1 MSNLEKAAKLL
12 MPNPRWCELVHK
24 GEGGNPCMYC
34 EADAEAGAVRL
45 ADAGLI
51 TPDLPKPDAHGDW
64 ELAGGVT
71 VTADDGEIIIT
82 EPLTDEHTM
91 ICWYGQPHNAR
102 ELADALTAAA
112 QHAEADQ

>member
-1 MSNLEKAAKLL
+1 MSNIDKAAQII
-12 MPNPRWCELVHK
+12 RDSSEVD
-24 GEGGNPCMYC
+24 GETLGYAHSHNI
-34 EADAEAGAVRL
+34 ANDL

-51 TPDLPKPDAHGDW
+51 APDLPKPDAHGDW

-71 VTADDGEIIIT
+71 VTADDGEITIT

-102 ELADALTAAA
+102 ELADALHAAA

>member
-1 MSNLEKAAKLL
+1 MNNIDKAAQII
-12 MPNPRWCELVHK
+12 RDSSEVD
-24 GEGGNPCMYC
+24 GETLGYAHSHNI
-34 EADAEAGAVRL
+34 ANDL

-51 TPDLPKPDAHGDW
+51 APDLPKPDAHGDW

-71 VTADDGEIIIT
+71 VTADDGEITIT

>member
-1 MSNLEKAAKLL
+1 MSNIERAADVIDQ
-12 MPNPRWCELVHK
+12 WTQEGYELNSAVGSPH
-24 GEGGNPCMYC
+24 
-34 EADAEAGAVRL
+34 AIAERL

>member
-1 MSNLEKAAKLL
+1 MNNRDRAADVI
-12 MPNPRWCELVHK
+12 NRH
-24 GEGGNPCMYC
+24 GFDPCREPEC
-34 EADAEAGAVRL
+34 IAQDL
-45 ADAGLI
+45 ADAGLLA
-51 TPDLPKPDAHGDW
+51 PDLPKPDAHGDW

-71 VTADDGEIIIT
+71 VTADDGEITIT

-102 ELADALTAAA
+102 ELADALHAAA

>member
-45 ADAGLI
+45 DDAGLI
-51 TPDLPKPDAHGDW
+51 TPDL
-64 ELAGGVT
+64 
-71 VTADDGEIIIT
+71 T
-82 EPLTDEHTM
+82 EPQRRGQQLVWPLQNHGWEVIAADGYVKLTDA
-91 ICWYGQPHNAR
+91 YGAILVIDRKTAR
-102 ELADALTAAA
+102 DLGHIFLAAA
-112 QHAEADQ
+112 NPEGNQE

>member
-12 MPNPRWCELVHK
+12 IPNPRWCELVHK

-51 TPDLPKPDAHGDW
+51 TPDLPEPQRRGQELVWPLQNQGW
-64 ELAGGVT
+64 EVT
-71 VTADDGEIIIT
+71 TTGEYVKLTAQYVAILVIDRKT
-82 EPLTDEHTM
+82 
-91 ICWYGQPHNAR
+91 AR
-102 ELADALTAAA
+102 ELGHIFLAATNPEGN
-112 QHAEADQ
+112 QE